1 MDILDPPT
9 KEALY
14 NELFL
19 ECFKE
24 HNVDIIQ
31 RWTTLKL
38 ISFQNVLICSEES
51 NIVARLFLE
60 TQYKS
65 TYSLESRIVNVS
77 LDGEYTDVEFFESKL
92 KSGEIGHFEFDM
104 NSYNRNQVYY
114 IMDSV
119 IKPIIET
126 FDVSKII
133 SSTSERKKVVFFKN
147 MDIVLRNTNDDKVL
161 RKLIN
166 WLEKYNETTNF
177 LFSFQNGCTKI
188 FRELSNYCLRTRINT
203 IKNTPDTNE
212 RIQKWLQTHYQLDTK
227 IDALRPIK
235 TFLSFRYFMRFLVIE
250 DYYSSLYTLIDELI
264 NSKIDEK
271 SKFVKIRHF
280 IIEWLQEGK
289 NHNELIHEITNYICN
304 MPPNQINR
312 YLVDAANRSTYI
324 ESSKKIIYHLENLLC
339 TFIN

>member
-1 MDILDPPT
+1 MDRPEPPT
-9 KEALY
+9 KEQLY

-24 HNVDIIQ
+24 HNVDMIK
-31 RWTTLKL
+31 RWNTLRL
-38 ISFQNVLICSEES
+38 ISFQHFLMCSEEP
-51 NIVARLFLE
+51 NLVAKLFLE
-60 TQYKS
+60 IQYKS
-65 TYSLESRIVNVS
+65 TYSLEPRTVNVS

-119 IKPIIET
+119 IQPIIET

-133 SSTSERKKVVFFKN
+133 NSTSERKKVVFFKN
-147 MDIVLRNTNDDKVL
+147 MDMVLRNTNDDKIL

-166 WLEKYNETTNF
+166 CLEKYNETTNF

-188 FRELSNYCLRTRINT
+188 FREISNYCLRTQINT

-212 RIQKWLQTHYQLDTK
+212 RIQKWLHTNYQLDKK
-227 IDALRPIK
+227 IDTLRPIK
-235 TFLSFRYFMRFLVIE
+235 SFLSFRYCMRFLVIE

-271 SKFVKIRHF
+271 SKFVKIRLF

-304 MPPNQINR
+304 MPLNIVNR